1 MRYDF
6 GTPLVNFDGEVI
18 NRPKSTRAPI
28 RQGERP
34 EEVPAT
40 LGWAATQALVA
51 MYEDERNLSGDE
63 KFSRFNLAQRI
74 SAGGVVVVTVDEV
87 KTIKDLM
94 AKHWSTPIV
103 GASWPLFD
111 NPLPAEP
118 KPASDDTSPAVPPN
132 ANS

>member
-6 GTPLVNFDGEVI
+6 GKELVNYDGETI
-18 NRPKSTRAPI
+18 MRPKNTKAAPKP
-28 RQGERP
+28 GERP

-51 MYEDERNLSGDE
+51 LYEDERSLSGDE
-63 KFSRFNLAQRI
+63 KFSRFTLAQRI
-74 SAGGVVVVTVDEV
+74 AKGGVVEVSIDEV
-87 KTIKDLM
+87 KTIKDMM

-103 GASWPLFD
+103 GASWPIFD
-111 NPLPAEP
+111 DPLPAAA
-118 KPASDDTSPAVPPN
+118 KDTNGDQAGGGTPD